1 MSKEQMITLTKE
13 ELKRVM
19 VLEQWIDGRLTE
31 QDVSRILK
39 LSVRQVY
46 RLKAKYVHGGAQTI
60 AHGNRGRKPA
70 HALTDPIKQHVQRL
84 YQERYYGSNCTH
96 FTELLAEYENIRL
109 SVSSVRRI
117 LIQGGLRPARVRR
130 RSKVHRPRPRKA
142 QAGMLWQ
149 IDASPFAWLEDR
161 GPQLVLHAIID
172 DATGEVLA
180 AVFRLS
186 ETLEG
191 YVTVMIEA
199 LRRKGVP
206 LALYSDKHSIFCPP
220 KGKPTLEQELA
231 GQPASLTTFG
241 QAIADLGITHIEA
254 LTPQAKGRIERLWR
268 TFQDRLVIE
277 LRLRN
282 VCTMEEANRVLPEL
296 IDKHNRLFAVA
307 PQEAEP
313 ACRPLPEVPLEH
325 IFARR
330 VHRRISGGQTFSW
343 QGKCYMPQPG
353 SGVPRWEA
361 KAIVEVR
368 IGMQGQVW
376 VWHQGRAWPCVEA
389 PQVQTSATSTV
400 KKTAAPAPPRKP
412 AANHPW
418 RKPFSSKQ
426 YQRSTASGHQARSPG

>member
-1 MSKEQMITLTKE
+1 MTKD

-19 VLEQWIDGRLTE
+19 VLQHWVDGRLTE
-31 QDVSRILK
+31 QDVARILQ
-39 LSVRQVY
+39 LSVRQAY
-46 RLKAKYVHGGAQTI
+46 RLKAKYLSGGAQAI

-70 HALTDPIKQHVQRL
+70 HALTDDLKQRVLHL
-84 YQERYYGSNCTH
+84 YQSRYYGSNCTH
-96 FTELLAEYENIRL
+96 FAELLAEYENIHL

-117 LIQGGLRPARVRR
+117 LIQGGMRAQRVKR
-130 RSKVHRPRPRKA
+130 RSKVHRPRPRKP

-149 IDASPFAWLEDR
+149 IDASPFSWLEER
-161 GPQLVLHAIID
+161 GPQMVLHAIID

-180 AVFRLS
+180 AVFRPQ

-191 YVTVMIEA
+191 YAAAMCEA

-206 LALYSDKHSIFCPP
+206 LALYSDRHTIFSSP
-220 KGKPTLEQELA
+220 KSNPSFEQELA

-241 QAIADLGITHIEA
+241 QAIADLGITHIQA

-282 VCTMEEANRVLPEL
+282 VCTMEEANQALPEL
-296 IDKHNRLFAVA
+296 IEKHNRLFAVQ
-307 PQEAEP
+307 PQETESAY
-313 ACRPLPEVPLEH
+313 RPLPHVPLEH

-330 VHRRISGGQTFSW
+330 EYRRINAGQTFSYN
-343 QGKCYMPQPG
+343 GKRYMPKPG
-353 SGVPRWEA
+353 AGVPRWEA
-361 KAIVEVR
+361 KDVVEVR

-376 VWHQGRAWPCVEA
+376 VWHQGCAWPCVEA
-389 PQVQTSATSTV
+389 PEIQVTTAPIKKATV
-400 KKTAAPAPPRKP
+400 LAPPRKP

-418 RKPFSSKQ
+418 RVSFSRKQ
-426 YQRSTASGHQARSPG
+426 TTQGKRSTADGDSASKPG

>member
-1 MSKEQMITLTKE
+1 MSKEQITLTKD

-19 VLEQWIDGRLTE
+19 VLQHWVDGRLTE
-31 QDVSRILK
+31 QDVARILQ
-39 LSVRQVY
+39 LSVRQAY
-46 RLKAKYVHGGAQTI
+46 RLKAKYLSGGAQAI

-70 HALTDPIKQHVQRL
+70 HALTDGLKQRVLHL
-84 YQERYYGSNCTH
+84 YQSRYYGSNCTH
-96 FTELLAEYENIRL
+96 FAELLAEYENIHL

-117 LIQGGLRPARVRR
+117 LIQGGMRAQRVKR
-130 RSKVHRPRPRKA
+130 RSKVHRPRPRKP

-149 IDASPFAWLEDR
+149 IDASPFSWLEER
-161 GPQLVLHAIID
+161 GPQMVLHAIID

-180 AVFRLS
+180 AVFRPQ

-191 YVTVMIEA
+191 YAAAMCEA

-206 LALYSDKHSIFCPP
+206 LALYSDRHTIFSSP
-220 KGKPTLEQELA
+220 KSNPSFEQELA

-241 QAIADLGITHIEA
+241 QAIADLGITHIQA

-268 TFQDRLVIE
+268 TFQDRLVVE

-296 IDKHNRLFAVA
+296 IEKHNRLFAVQ
-307 PQEAEP
+307 PQEAES
-313 ACRPLPEVPLEH
+313 AYRPLPEVPLEH

-330 VHRRISGGQTFSW
+330 VHRRISGAQTFSW
-343 QGKCYMPQPG
+343 QGKHYMPKPG
-353 SGVPRWEA
+353 AGVPRWEA

-368 IGMQGQVW
+368 MDMQGQVY

-389 PQVQTSATSTV
+389 PSFQTSATSTV